1 MVLAII
7 YIMQK
12 NPLSKYK
19 LQVFS
24 DILLGIVNFLFR
36 TIVEYYHSRQ
46 LDHPSTSHIIP
57 PRFALRTVPFNYS
70 LLFCVLSDL
79 PNKLYILDGPL
90 GSANPPII
98 NSGTQNQQR
107 KAIYFDNHCVNRCG
121 FLYLLYLYVYSL
133 KSSSDHACLY
143 DL

>member
-1 MVLAII
+1 M
-7 YIMQK
+7 
-12 NPLSKYK
+12 
-19 LQVFS
+19 
-24 DILLGIVNFLFR
+24 
-36 TIVEYYHSRQ
+36 T
-46 LDHPSTSHIIP
+46 DHPSTSHIIP